1 MHTLLQ
7 DVRYSVRLLL
17 RSPGFAVTSIATLAL
32 AIGANA
38 AIFSAVQGI
47 LIAPLPYPEP
57 DRLVRLF
64 EESATTPHFPVAP
77 ADFRDYRAELST
89 FEGLAAYFRNDL
101 QLAEGSQPE
110 QLRGMQVTSGFFT
123 LVGHQPA
130 LGRDFTANDEL
141 TGNDNV
147 VVLSH
152 GLWMR
157 RFGGDPGIVGRPVRL
172 SGRTFHIVGVLP
184 EGFRHVGGTY
194 RTYSH
199 EESVDIWSVL
209 PVPRG
214 NSPGDR
220 FSHYFNVVG
229 RVRSGVSQSAME
241 ADLKTTGQTVA
252 KRYPSPNSPWS
263 PRAVPLK
270 DEIVGTSE
278 SALVSLSVAAAV
290 VLVLACVNVAGLLL
304 GRAIARGREI
314 GVRAALGATRVRLV
328 RQLLIES
335 GVLATLGGGIGAGL
349 SYLGIALLA
358 RYGPADTPRLQTI
371 AVDGTVLGYTLLATM
386 LSALLFGLAPALQL
400 ARIGVG
406 DTLKQGGRSVAGGAH
421 QRMRRVLVGIE
432 VALAFVLVVS
442 NGLLLRSF
450 TSILNT
456 DPGFVARGAITA
468 SVELPTVSYG
478 AEGAPAAFFARALEG
493 IRALPGVRDAG
504 FGSDLP
510 WTGYDENTGFAIIGR
525 PNVRDDEPEGRY
537 HFITTGYAT
546 ATGIPVIAG
555 RDLTAADDAGAPA
568 VILVNEGLARKY
580 WSTRNAAVGARVQIW
595 GRERTIA
602 GVIGD
607 VRDMPWHRSAV
618 PALYFPQPQQW
629 HPQRMLLVVRSSGG
643 DPGTLME
650 SIRRVMSGIDPALPL
665 ASVRPLE
672 SVAGAAIA
680 VRRLTLWLVGTFGV
694 TALFLA
700 VVGIYGVMAQAVRQ
714 RSHEFG
720 VRQALGATQ
729 GDIMRLVLS
738 SGAILTAAGLVS
750 GAALSFAATRLFAS
764 MLYSVSAT
772 DPGTFAGVT
781 VLLLVAALAA
791 IYLPARRATRVSPAN
806 ALRTTE

>member
-1 MHTLLQ
+1 MQTLLQ

-17 RSPGFAVTSIATLAL
+17 RSPGFALTSIATLAL

-38 AIFSAVQGI
+38 AIFSAVKGI

-123 LVGHQPA
+123 LVGHQPT
-130 LGRDFTANDEL
+130 LGRDFTPNDEL

-214 NSPGDR
+214 NRPGDR

-241 ADLKTTGQTVA
+241 ADLRTTGQAVA
-252 KRYPSPNSPWS
+252 KRYPAPNSPWS

-290 VLVLACVNVAGLLL
+290 VLLLACVNVAGLLL

-314 GVRAALGATRVRLV
+314 GIRAALGATRVRLV

-335 GVLATLGGGIGAGL
+335 VVLATLGGGIGAGL

-358 RYGPADTPRLQTI
+358 RYGPADTPRLQMI

-406 DTLKQGGRSVAGGAH
+406 DTLKQGSRSVAGGAH

-468 SVELPTVSYG
+468 SVELPPVSYG
-478 AEGAPAAFFARALEG
+478 TDAGAAAFFARALEG
-493 IRALPGVRDAG
+493 IRALPGVREAG

-525 PNVRDDEPEGRY
+525 PIVRDDEPEGRY

-555 RDLTAADDAGAPA
+555 RDLTAADDASGPA
-568 VILVNEGLARKY
+568 VLLVNESLASKY
-580 WSTRNAAVGARVQIW
+580 WSTPNAAVGARVQIW

-643 DPGTLME
+643 DPRTLIE
-650 SIRRVMSGIDPALPL
+650 SIRRVVNGIDPALPL
-665 ASVRPLE
+665 ASVTPLE

-729 GDIMRLVLS
+729 SDIMRLVLS
-738 SGAILTAAGLVS
+738 SGALLTAAGLVS

-791 IYLPARRATRVSPAN
+791 IYLPARRATRISPAN
-806 ALRTTE
+806 ALRATE

>member
-64 EESATTPHFPVAP
+64 EESATTPHFPVSP

-123 LVGHQPA
+123 LVGHQPT

-214 NSPGDR
+214 NRPGDR

-335 GVLATLGGGIGAGL
+335 VVLATLGGGIGAGL

-358 RYGPADTPRLQTI
+358 RYGPADTPRLQMI

-406 DTLKQGGRSVAGGAH
+406 DTLKQGSRSVAGGAH

-510 WTGYDENTGFAIIGR
+510 WTGYDENTGFGIIGR

-568 VILVNEGLARKY
+568 VILVNESLARKY
-580 WSTRNAAVGARVQIW
+580 WSTPNAAVGARVQIW

-729 GDIMRLVLS
+729 SDIMRLVLS

-806 ALRTTE
+806 ALRATE

>member
-1 MHTLLQ
+1 MQTLLQ

-17 RSPGFAVTSIATLAL
+17 RSPGFALTSIATLAL

-38 AIFSAVQGI
+38 AIFSAVKGI

-123 LVGHQPA
+123 LVGHQPT
-130 LGRDFTANDEL
+130 LGRDFTPNDEL

-214 NSPGDR
+214 NRPGDR

-252 KRYPSPNSPWS
+252 KRYPAPNSPWS
-263 PRAVPLK
+263 PRAVTLK
-270 DEIVGTSE
+270 DESVGTSE

-290 VLVLACVNVAGLLL
+290 VLLLACVNVAGLLL

-314 GVRAALGATRVRLV
+314 GIRAALGATRVRLV

-335 GVLATLGGGIGAGL
+335 VVLATLGGGIGAGL

-358 RYGPADTPRLQTI
+358 RYGPADTPRLQMI

-406 DTLKQGGRSVAGGAH
+406 DTLKQGSRSVAGGAH

-468 SVELPTVSYG
+468 SVELPPVSYG
-478 AEGAPAAFFARALEG
+478 TDAGAAAFFARALEG
-493 IRALPGVRDAG
+493 IRALPGVREAG

-525 PNVRDDEPEGRY
+525 PIVRDDEPEGRY

-555 RDLTAADDAGAPA
+555 RDLTAADDASGPA
-568 VILVNEGLARKY
+568 VLLVNESLASKY
-580 WSTRNAAVGARVQIW
+580 WSTPNAAVGARVQIW

-643 DPGTLME
+643 DPRTLIE
-650 SIRRVMSGIDPALPL
+650 SIRRVVNGIDPALPL
-665 ASVRPLE
+665 ASVTPLE

-729 GDIMRLVLS
+729 SDIMRLVLS
-738 SGAILTAAGLVS
+738 SGALLTVAGLVA

-791 IYLPARRATRVSPAN
+791 IYLPARRATRISPAN
-806 ALRTTE
+806 ALRATE